1 MEASKQ
7 IEDSYPELFPKDFGE
22 RLERLRELA
31 RLSWEE
37 FAERL
42 SADEVWHIIH
52 LASSSPACRGR
63 NSPSDSAPMMT
74 MRWSGARVRFPPG
87 GKCGTSFTWH
97 RRFQEGSR

>member
-31 RLSWEE
+31 GLSWEE

-42 SADEVWHIIH
+42 SADDDRVVEWRKGSVPSGGEVWHIMH
-52 LASSSPACRGR
+52 LAS
-63 NSPSDSAPMMT
+63 T
-74 MRWSGARVRFPPG
+74 VPG
-87 GKCGTSFTWH
+87 GVEVMLTEATEDY
-97 RRFQEGSR
+97 RRAE

>member
-22 RLERLRELA
+22 RLERLERLRELA

-42 SADEVWHIIH
+42 SADDDHVMEWRKGSV
-52 LASSSPACRGR
+52 
-63 NSPSDSAPMMT
+63 PS
-74 MRWSGARVRFPPG
+74 G

-97 RRFQEGSR
+97 RRFPEGVEVMLTEATEDYRKAE

>member
-42 SADEVWHIIH
+42 SADDDRVMEWRKGSVP
-52 LASSSPACRGR
+52 SGGR
-63 NSPSDSAPMMT
+63 
-74 MRWSGARVRFPPG
+74 
-87 GKCGTSFTWH
+87 CGTSFTWH
-97 RRFQEGSR
+97 RRFPGGGGGGEVMLTEATEDYRKAE

>member
-42 SADEVWHIIH
+42 SADDDRVMEW
-52 LASSSPACRGR
+52 RK
-63 NSPSDSAPMMT
+63 
-74 MRWSGARVRFPPG
+74 VRFPPG
-87 GKCGTSFTWH
+87 GWCGTSCIGH
-97 RRFQEGSR
+97 RRFPGGSR

>member
-31 RLSWEE
+31 ELSWEE

-42 SADEVWHIIH
+42 SADDDRVMEWRKGSVPLRGGGVAHH
-52 LASSSPACRGR
+52 ASGI
-63 NSPSDSAPMMT
+63 D
-74 MRWSGARVRFPPG
+74 
-87 GKCGTSFTWH
+87 
-97 RRFQEGSR
+97 GSRGVEVMLTEATEDYRRAE

>member
-42 SADEVWHIIH
+42 SADDDRVMEWRKGSVPSGGEVWHIIH
-52 LASSSPACRGR
+52 LAS
-63 NSPSDSAPMMT
+63 T
-74 MRWSGARVRFPPG
+74 VPG
-87 GKCGTSFTWH
+87 GGGGGEVMLTEATEDYRKA
-97 RRFQEGSR
+97 E

>member
-7 IEDSYPELFPKDFGE
+7 TEDSYPELFLKDFGERLE

-42 SADEVWHIIH
+42 SADDDHVMEWRKGSVPSGGEV
-52 LASSSPACRGR
+52 
-63 NSPSDSAPMMT
+63 
-74 MRWSGARVRFPPG
+74 
-87 GKCGTSFTWH
+87 
-97 RRFQEGSR
+97 

>member
-42 SADEVWHIIH
+42 SADDDHVMEWRKGSVPSGGGGVAHH
-52 LASSSPACRGR
+52 SPGI
-63 NSPSDSAPMMT
+63 D
-74 MRWSGARVRFPPG
+74 
-87 GKCGTSFTWH
+87 
-97 RRFQEGSR
+97 GSRRGSR